1 MALMQGYHR
10 GAWLVGWGWLVPG
23 SGALS
28 ECLQCSPRYH
38 FKQSL
43 ANSLGQTRSEAEE
56 MQKKR
61 KKSGWKKAEREM
73 GGSKR

>member
-1 MALMQGYHR
+1 MSAMLPEIPFR
-10 GAWLVGWGWLVPG
+10 
-23 SGALS
+23 
-28 ECLQCSPRYH
+28 
-38 FKQSL
+38 SL